1 MRWTVPVACALLA
14 MLGSCAAEQPKDDGA
29 KTEAGQAQESKAD
42 KEPASKTGADAIKEA
57 GDTMAGEAKKTETA
71 LFGGGCFWCTE
82 AIFQEVDGVA
92 SVTSGYAGGEVK
104 DPTYKQVCSGDTGH
118 AEVVQIEF
126 DPAKAG
132 YEKLLD
138 VFFATHDPTTLN
150 RQGADAGTQYRSV
163 VFYFSDAQKAAAE
176 KKIADLDKSGKFK
189 NKIVTQ
195 VVPAAKFYEA
205 EEYHQDYYKRNP
217 DVPYSAHVIKGKL
230 DKFRAMNEKTDK

>member
-1 MRWTVPVACALLA
+1 MRWTPLLACVLLA
-14 MLGSCAAEQPKDDGA
+14 MLGSCAAEQPKDAAA
-29 KTEAGQAQESKAD
+29 KTEAGQAQEGKAA
-42 KEPASKTGADAIKEA
+42 KETAAKTGTDSIKEA
-57 GDTMAGEAKKTETA
+57 GDKMAGEAKKTETA

-126 DPAKAG
+126 DPAKAS

-138 VFFATHDPTTLN
+138 IFFATHDPTTLN

-163 VFYFSDAQKAAAE
+163 VFYFNDAQKAAAD
-176 KKIADLDKSGKFK
+176 KKIAELDKSGKFR

-195 VVPAAKFYEA
+195 VVPAATFYEA
-205 EEYHQDYYKRNP
+205 EEYHQNYYSRNP
-217 DVPYSAHVIKGKL
+217 DVPYSTHVIKGKL
-230 DKFRAMNEKTDK
+230 DKFRAMTKKDE